1 MDETLFP
8 YRIDIYL
15 APASKKPEFT
25 VGTDEMSHEDAQKQ
39 GRIILR
45 RFMADRVRL
54 VPIVIAG
61 RWYRKT
67 EAEVQEI
74 IDRLTTE
81 LVAEQPI
88 LSANNV

>member
-1 MDETLFP
+1 MEEFFP

-15 APASKKPEFT
+15 TLASEKPEFT
-25 VGTDEMSHEDAQKQ
+25 VGTDEMIHEDAQRQ
-39 GRIILR
+39 GRIILK

-67 EAEVQEI
+67 EAEVQDI
-74 IDRLTTE
+74 IDKLTTE
-81 LVAEQPI
+81 LVTETPV
-88 LSANNV
+88 LSVEKR